1 MPSNLEYDYLLLRF
15 YAQRKMNKM
24 NFQKRSVFILSFCP
38 ALFTTMGLK
47 LKALVVLIRIATLV
61 QARPEMGAGLPEV
74 NMRQA
79 DLGPDMVSLI

>member
-1 MPSNLEYDYLLLRF
+1 
-15 YAQRKMNKM
+15 
-24 NFQKRSVFILSFCP
+24 
-38 ALFTTMGLK
+38 MGLK